1 MGVSKNDV
9 GRPSNKTIIIRRI
22 LKVVLL
28 LIIIALAFLI
38 GYNLKDKNSNNPI
51 KSSGKKIQSDDSIKT
66 SKEELQLD
74 DSIVKKLYSEIENVS
89 FYEKIDGNIEDLC
102 AFYCE
107 DMTYNDMD
115 DNFKMSLVLNQF
127 DLEKTNKIKYEE
139 IKEKYYDIF
148 GNYDIASEFYNYNIN
163 KLGNVKLNKGYYQLL
178 GEDVTVD
185 PILGTGYTLVSA
197 QKDSSKIELFIAQ
210 WYNNADELIE
220 TDEPIYEYYDTN
232 ACGDVKCSA
241 VFKSSD
247 VNDSKNVIKNN
258 KLTHAYLFVGPRG
271 TGKTS
276 IAKIFAKT
284 INCLHPEDGLS
295 CEKCDICI
303 SNNSNE
309 NVDVIEMD
317 AASNNGVDEI
327 REIRNHITLLPT
339 VSKYKIYIIDEVHML
354 TTGAFNALLKTLEEP
369 PEHIIFIL
377 ATTEPHKIPL
387 TIMSRCQSFEF
398 KPIPVATIKER
409 LKYICAQENI
419 NIDDKSLNLIAE
431 ESNGGLRDAVSML
444 DQLNAYADGN
454 IKYEDVLILNGRIN
468 DDEIEKFMTEM
479 VNDDLNSVFTKIESW
494 QEEGKNFIY
503 ICEDFI
509 RFLRNELIKFKLE
522 NNSNIVNLIG
532 ENKTIE
538 VIMILNKISND
549 MKISKDKKVLFDVTI
564 INITNIL
571 KSKQMFENNTYTSK
585 NINIENKTPEKVEIK
600 EEKPQTVEVPIKETK
615 DYTLYDELMSI
626 RLNNT
631 LGIADKK
638 SKIEYENAVENLKND
653 ISDLNKLKIINLLDD
668 TKITAGSK
676 DGIILTTDSDNILH
690 DLYDNMELLEES
702 LESLLGKKVKVCIL
716 LDELW
721 NKKRIIYV
729 EKIKNK
735 EKIDIIDEEDILNK
749 IKSLNTG
756 EKSEFDDLLEI
767 GGE

>member
-1 MGVSKNDV
+1 MKYQALYRKYRPKTFDDV
-9 GRPSNKTIIIRRI
+9 YGQQI
-22 LKVVLL
+22 VV
-28 LIIIALAFLI
+28 
-38 GYNLKDKNSNNPI
+38 
-51 KSSGKKIQSDDSIKT
+51 Q
-66 SKEELQLD
+66 
-74 DSIVKKLYSEIENVS
+74 
-89 FYEKIDGNIEDLC
+89 
-102 AFYCE
+102 
-107 DMTYNDMD
+107 
-115 DNFKMSLVLNQF
+115 
-127 DLEKTNKIKYEE
+127 
-139 IKEKYYDIF
+139 
-148 GNYDIASEFYNYNIN
+148 
-163 KLGNVKLNKGYYQLL
+163 
-178 GEDVTVD
+178 
-185 PILGTGYTLVSA
+185 TL
-197 QKDSSKIELFIAQ
+197 
-210 WYNNADELIE
+210 
-220 TDEPIYEYYDTN
+220 
-232 ACGDVKCSA
+232 
-241 VFKSSD
+241 
-247 VNDSKNVIKNN
+247 KNVIKNN

-309 NVDVIEMD
+309 NVDIIEMD

-454 IKYEDVLILNGRIN
+454 IKYEDVLLLNGRIN
-468 DDEIEKFMTEM
+468 DNEIEKFMTEM

-571 KSKQMFENNTYTSK
+571 KNKQMFENNTYTSK
-585 NINIENKTPEKVEIK
+585 NIKIENKTPEKVEIK
-600 EEKPQTVEVPIKETK
+600 EEKPQTMEVPIKETK
-615 DYTLYDELMSI
+615 NYTLYDELMNI

-735 EKIDIIDEEDILNK
+735 EKIDIIDEKDILNK
-749 IKSLNTG
+749 IKLLNTG

>member
-1 MGVSKNDV
+1 MKYQALYRKYRPKTFDDV
-9 GRPSNKTIIIRRI
+9 YGQQI
-22 LKVVLL
+22 VV
-28 LIIIALAFLI
+28 
-38 GYNLKDKNSNNPI
+38 
-51 KSSGKKIQSDDSIKT
+51 Q
-66 SKEELQLD
+66 
-74 DSIVKKLYSEIENVS
+74 
-89 FYEKIDGNIEDLC
+89 
-102 AFYCE
+102 
-107 DMTYNDMD
+107 
-115 DNFKMSLVLNQF
+115 
-127 DLEKTNKIKYEE
+127 
-139 IKEKYYDIF
+139 
-148 GNYDIASEFYNYNIN
+148 
-163 KLGNVKLNKGYYQLL
+163 
-178 GEDVTVD
+178 
-185 PILGTGYTLVSA
+185 TL
-197 QKDSSKIELFIAQ
+197 
-210 WYNNADELIE
+210 
-220 TDEPIYEYYDTN
+220 
-232 ACGDVKCSA
+232 
-241 VFKSSD
+241 
-247 VNDSKNVIKNN
+247 KNVIKNN

-309 NVDVIEMD
+309 NVDIIEMD

-398 KPIPVATIKER
+398 KPIPVAIIKER

-454 IKYEDVLILNGRIN
+454 IKYEDVLLLNGRIN
-468 DDEIEKFMTEM
+468 DNEIEKFMTEM

-571 KSKQMFENNTYTSK
+571 KNKQMFENNTYTSK
-585 NINIENKTPEKVEIK
+585 NIKIENKTPEKVEIK
-600 EEKPQTVEVPIKETK
+600 EEKPQTVEVPIEETK
-615 DYTLYDELMSI
+615 NYTLYDELMNI

-653 ISDLNKLKIINLLDD
+653 ISDLNKLKIINLLDH

-735 EKIDIIDEEDILNK
+735 EKIDIIDEKDILNK
-749 IKSLNTG
+749 IKLLNTG

>member
-1 MGVSKNDV
+1 MKYQALYRKYRPKTFDDV
-9 GRPSNKTIIIRRI
+9 YGQQI
-22 LKVVLL
+22 VV
-28 LIIIALAFLI
+28 
-38 GYNLKDKNSNNPI
+38 
-51 KSSGKKIQSDDSIKT
+51 Q
-66 SKEELQLD
+66 
-74 DSIVKKLYSEIENVS
+74 
-89 FYEKIDGNIEDLC
+89 
-102 AFYCE
+102 
-107 DMTYNDMD
+107 
-115 DNFKMSLVLNQF
+115 
-127 DLEKTNKIKYEE
+127 
-139 IKEKYYDIF
+139 
-148 GNYDIASEFYNYNIN
+148 
-163 KLGNVKLNKGYYQLL
+163 
-178 GEDVTVD
+178 
-185 PILGTGYTLVSA
+185 TL
-197 QKDSSKIELFIAQ
+197 
-210 WYNNADELIE
+210 
-220 TDEPIYEYYDTN
+220 
-232 ACGDVKCSA
+232 
-241 VFKSSD
+241 
-247 VNDSKNVIKNN
+247 KNVIKNN

-309 NVDVIEMD
+309 NVDIIEMD

-398 KPIPVATIKER
+398 KPIPVAIIKER

-454 IKYEDVLILNGRIN
+454 IKYEDVLLLNGRIN
-468 DDEIEKFMTEM
+468 NNEIEKFMTEM
-479 VNDDLNSVFTKIESW
+479 VNDDLNSVFAKIESW

-564 INITNIL
+564 INITNML
-571 KSKQMFENNTYTSK
+571 KNKQMFENNTYTSK
-585 NINIENKTPEKVEIK
+585 NIKIENKTPEKVEIK
-600 EEKPQTVEVPIKETK
+600 EEKPQTMEVPIKETK
-615 DYTLYDELMSI
+615 NYTLYDELMNI

>member
-1 MGVSKNDV
+1 MKYQALYRKYRPKTFDDV
-9 GRPSNKTIIIRRI
+9 YGQQI
-22 LKVVLL
+22 VV
-28 LIIIALAFLI
+28 
-38 GYNLKDKNSNNPI
+38 
-51 KSSGKKIQSDDSIKT
+51 Q
-66 SKEELQLD
+66 
-74 DSIVKKLYSEIENVS
+74 
-89 FYEKIDGNIEDLC
+89 
-102 AFYCE
+102 
-107 DMTYNDMD
+107 
-115 DNFKMSLVLNQF
+115 
-127 DLEKTNKIKYEE
+127 
-139 IKEKYYDIF
+139 
-148 GNYDIASEFYNYNIN
+148 
-163 KLGNVKLNKGYYQLL
+163 
-178 GEDVTVD
+178 
-185 PILGTGYTLVSA
+185 TL
-197 QKDSSKIELFIAQ
+197 
-210 WYNNADELIE
+210 
-220 TDEPIYEYYDTN
+220 
-232 ACGDVKCSA
+232 
-241 VFKSSD
+241 
-247 VNDSKNVIKNN
+247 KNVIKNN

-309 NVDVIEMD
+309 NVDIIEMD

-454 IKYEDVLILNGRIN
+454 IKYEDVLLLNGRIN

-585 NINIENKTPEKVEIK
+585 NIKIENKTPEKVEKK
-600 EEKPQTVEVPIKETK
+600 EEKPQTMEVPIKETK
-615 DYTLYDELMSI
+615 NYTLYDELMNI

-676 DGIILTTDSDNILH
+676 DGIIFTTDSDNILH

-702 LESLLGKKVKVCIL
+702 MESLLGKKVKVCIL

>member
-1 MGVSKNDV
+1 MKYQALYRKYRPKTFDDV
-9 GRPSNKTIIIRRI
+9 YGQQI
-22 LKVVLL
+22 VV
-28 LIIIALAFLI
+28 
-38 GYNLKDKNSNNPI
+38 
-51 KSSGKKIQSDDSIKT
+51 Q
-66 SKEELQLD
+66 
-74 DSIVKKLYSEIENVS
+74 
-89 FYEKIDGNIEDLC
+89 
-102 AFYCE
+102 
-107 DMTYNDMD
+107 
-115 DNFKMSLVLNQF
+115 
-127 DLEKTNKIKYEE
+127 
-139 IKEKYYDIF
+139 
-148 GNYDIASEFYNYNIN
+148 
-163 KLGNVKLNKGYYQLL
+163 
-178 GEDVTVD
+178 
-185 PILGTGYTLVSA
+185 TL
-197 QKDSSKIELFIAQ
+197 
-210 WYNNADELIE
+210 
-220 TDEPIYEYYDTN
+220 
-232 ACGDVKCSA
+232 
-241 VFKSSD
+241 
-247 VNDSKNVIKNN
+247 KNVIKNN

-309 NVDVIEMD
+309 NVDIIEMD

-327 REIRNHITLLPT
+327 REIRNHIALLPT

-454 IKYEDVLILNGRIN
+454 IKYEDVLLLNGRIN

-522 NNSNIVNLIG
+522 NNSNIVSLIG

-571 KSKQMFENNTYTSK
+571 KNKQMFENDTYTSK
-585 NINIENKTPEKVEIK
+585 DIKIENKTPEKVEIK
-600 EEKPQTVEVPIKETK
+600 EEKPQTMEVPIKETK
-615 DYTLYDELMSI
+615 NYTLYDELMNI

-631 LGIADKK
+631 LGIADKT

-676 DGIILTTDSDNILH
+676 DGIIFTTDSDNILH

-702 LESLLGKKVKVCIL
+702 MESLLGKKVKVCIL

>member
-1 MGVSKNDV
+1 MKYQALYRKYRPKTFDDV
-9 GRPSNKTIIIRRI
+9 YGQQI
-22 LKVVLL
+22 VV
-28 LIIIALAFLI
+28 
-38 GYNLKDKNSNNPI
+38 
-51 KSSGKKIQSDDSIKT
+51 Q
-66 SKEELQLD
+66 
-74 DSIVKKLYSEIENVS
+74 
-89 FYEKIDGNIEDLC
+89 
-102 AFYCE
+102 
-107 DMTYNDMD
+107 
-115 DNFKMSLVLNQF
+115 
-127 DLEKTNKIKYEE
+127 
-139 IKEKYYDIF
+139 
-148 GNYDIASEFYNYNIN
+148 
-163 KLGNVKLNKGYYQLL
+163 
-178 GEDVTVD
+178 
-185 PILGTGYTLVSA
+185 TL
-197 QKDSSKIELFIAQ
+197 
-210 WYNNADELIE
+210 
-220 TDEPIYEYYDTN
+220 
-232 ACGDVKCSA
+232 
-241 VFKSSD
+241 
-247 VNDSKNVIKNN
+247 KNVIKNN

-309 NVDVIEMD
+309 NVDIIEMD

-398 KPIPVATIKER
+398 KPIPVAIIKER

-454 IKYEDVLILNGRIN
+454 IKYEDVLLLNGRIN
-468 DDEIEKFMTEM
+468 DNEIEKFMTEM

-571 KSKQMFENNTYTSK
+571 KNKQMFENNTYTSK
-585 NINIENKTPEKVEIK
+585 NIKIENKTPEKVEIK

-615 DYTLYDELMSI
+615 NYTLYDELMNI

-631 LGIADKK
+631 LDIADKK

-735 EKIDIIDEEDILNK
+735 EKIDIIDEKDILNK
-749 IKSLNTG
+749 IKLLNTG

>member
-1 MGVSKNDV
+1 MKYQALYRKYRPKTFDDV
-9 GRPSNKTIIIRRI
+9 YGQQI
-22 LKVVLL
+22 VV
-28 LIIIALAFLI
+28 
-38 GYNLKDKNSNNPI
+38 
-51 KSSGKKIQSDDSIKT
+51 Q
-66 SKEELQLD
+66 
-74 DSIVKKLYSEIENVS
+74 
-89 FYEKIDGNIEDLC
+89 
-102 AFYCE
+102 
-107 DMTYNDMD
+107 
-115 DNFKMSLVLNQF
+115 
-127 DLEKTNKIKYEE
+127 
-139 IKEKYYDIF
+139 
-148 GNYDIASEFYNYNIN
+148 
-163 KLGNVKLNKGYYQLL
+163 
-178 GEDVTVD
+178 
-185 PILGTGYTLVSA
+185 TL
-197 QKDSSKIELFIAQ
+197 
-210 WYNNADELIE
+210 
-220 TDEPIYEYYDTN
+220 
-232 ACGDVKCSA
+232 
-241 VFKSSD
+241 
-247 VNDSKNVIKNN
+247 KNVIKNN

-295 CEKCDICI
+295 CEKCDICV

-309 NVDVIEMD
+309 NVDIIEMD

-454 IKYEDVLILNGRIN
+454 IKYEDVLLLNGRIN
-468 DDEIEKFMTEM
+468 DNEIEKFMTEM
-479 VNDDLNSVFTKIESW
+479 VNDDLNSAFTKIESW

-571 KSKQMFENNTYTSK
+571 KNKQMFENNTYTSK
-585 NINIENKTPEKVEIK
+585 NIKIENKTPEKVEIK

-615 DYTLYDELMSI
+615 NYTLYDELMNI

-653 ISDLNKLKIINLLDD
+653 ISNLNKLKIINLLDD

>member
-1 MGVSKNDV
+1 MKYQALYRKYRPKTFDDV
-9 GRPSNKTIIIRRI
+9 YGQQI
-22 LKVVLL
+22 VV
-28 LIIIALAFLI
+28 
-38 GYNLKDKNSNNPI
+38 
-51 KSSGKKIQSDDSIKT
+51 Q
-66 SKEELQLD
+66 
-74 DSIVKKLYSEIENVS
+74 
-89 FYEKIDGNIEDLC
+89 
-102 AFYCE
+102 
-107 DMTYNDMD
+107 
-115 DNFKMSLVLNQF
+115 
-127 DLEKTNKIKYEE
+127 
-139 IKEKYYDIF
+139 
-148 GNYDIASEFYNYNIN
+148 
-163 KLGNVKLNKGYYQLL
+163 
-178 GEDVTVD
+178 
-185 PILGTGYTLVSA
+185 TL
-197 QKDSSKIELFIAQ
+197 
-210 WYNNADELIE
+210 
-220 TDEPIYEYYDTN
+220 
-232 ACGDVKCSA
+232 
-241 VFKSSD
+241 
-247 VNDSKNVIKNN
+247 KNVIKNN

-309 NVDVIEMD
+309 NVDIIEMD

-454 IKYEDVLILNGRIN
+454 IKYEDVLLLNGRIN

-571 KSKQMFENNTYTSK
+571 KNKQMFENAAYESK
-585 NINIENKTPEKVEIK
+585 NIKIENKTPEKVEIK

-615 DYTLYDELMSI
+615 DYTLYDELMNI

-631 LGIADKK
+631 LGIADKT

-676 DGIILTTDSDNILH
+676 DGIIFTTDSDNILH
-690 DLYDNMELLEES
+690 DLYDNMKLLEES
-702 LESLLGKKVKVCIL
+702 MESLLGKKVKVCIL

>member
-1 MGVSKNDV
+1 MKYQALYRKYRPKTFDDV
-9 GRPSNKTIIIRRI
+9 YGQQI
-22 LKVVLL
+22 VV
-28 LIIIALAFLI
+28 
-38 GYNLKDKNSNNPI
+38 
-51 KSSGKKIQSDDSIKT
+51 Q
-66 SKEELQLD
+66 
-74 DSIVKKLYSEIENVS
+74 
-89 FYEKIDGNIEDLC
+89 
-102 AFYCE
+102 
-107 DMTYNDMD
+107 
-115 DNFKMSLVLNQF
+115 
-127 DLEKTNKIKYEE
+127 
-139 IKEKYYDIF
+139 
-148 GNYDIASEFYNYNIN
+148 
-163 KLGNVKLNKGYYQLL
+163 
-178 GEDVTVD
+178 
-185 PILGTGYTLVSA
+185 TL
-197 QKDSSKIELFIAQ
+197 
-210 WYNNADELIE
+210 
-220 TDEPIYEYYDTN
+220 
-232 ACGDVKCSA
+232 
-241 VFKSSD
+241 
-247 VNDSKNVIKNN
+247 KNVIKNN

-309 NVDVIEMD
+309 NVDIIEMD

-454 IKYEDVLILNGRIN
+454 IKYEDVLLLNGRIN

-564 INITNIL
+564 INITNAL
-571 KSKQMFENNTYTSK
+571 KSKQMFENNVYDSK
-585 NINIENKTPEKVEIK
+585 NMKIENKTSEKVEIK
-600 EEKPQTVEVPIKETK
+600 EEKPQTVEVPIKEIK

-631 LGIADKK
+631 LSIADKK

-735 EKIDIIDEEDILNK
+735 EKIDIIDEKDILNK

>member
-1 MGVSKNDV
+1 MKYQALYRKYRPKTFDDV
-9 GRPSNKTIIIRRI
+9 YGQQI
-22 LKVVLL
+22 VV
-28 LIIIALAFLI
+28 
-38 GYNLKDKNSNNPI
+38 
-51 KSSGKKIQSDDSIKT
+51 Q
-66 SKEELQLD
+66 
-74 DSIVKKLYSEIENVS
+74 
-89 FYEKIDGNIEDLC
+89 
-102 AFYCE
+102 
-107 DMTYNDMD
+107 
-115 DNFKMSLVLNQF
+115 
-127 DLEKTNKIKYEE
+127 
-139 IKEKYYDIF
+139 
-148 GNYDIASEFYNYNIN
+148 
-163 KLGNVKLNKGYYQLL
+163 
-178 GEDVTVD
+178 
-185 PILGTGYTLVSA
+185 TL
-197 QKDSSKIELFIAQ
+197 
-210 WYNNADELIE
+210 
-220 TDEPIYEYYDTN
+220 
-232 ACGDVKCSA
+232 
-241 VFKSSD
+241 
-247 VNDSKNVIKNN
+247 KNVIKNN

-309 NVDVIEMD
+309 NVDIIEMD

-454 IKYEDVLILNGRIN
+454 IKYEDVLLLNGRIN

-522 NNSNIVNLIG
+522 NNSNIVSLIG

-571 KSKQMFENNTYTSK
+571 KNKQMFENITHESK
-585 NINIENKTPEKVEIK
+585 NIKIENKTPEKVEIK

-615 DYTLYDELMSI
+615 DYTLYDELMNI

-631 LGIADKK
+631 LGIADKT

-676 DGIILTTDSDNILH
+676 DGIIFTTDSDNILH

>member
-1 MGVSKNDV
+1 MKYQALYRKYRPKTFDDV
-9 GRPSNKTIIIRRI
+9 YGQQI
-22 LKVVLL
+22 VV
-28 LIIIALAFLI
+28 
-38 GYNLKDKNSNNPI
+38 
-51 KSSGKKIQSDDSIKT
+51 Q
-66 SKEELQLD
+66 
-74 DSIVKKLYSEIENVS
+74 
-89 FYEKIDGNIEDLC
+89 
-102 AFYCE
+102 
-107 DMTYNDMD
+107 
-115 DNFKMSLVLNQF
+115 
-127 DLEKTNKIKYEE
+127 
-139 IKEKYYDIF
+139 
-148 GNYDIASEFYNYNIN
+148 
-163 KLGNVKLNKGYYQLL
+163 
-178 GEDVTVD
+178 
-185 PILGTGYTLVSA
+185 TL
-197 QKDSSKIELFIAQ
+197 
-210 WYNNADELIE
+210 
-220 TDEPIYEYYDTN
+220 
-232 ACGDVKCSA
+232 
-241 VFKSSD
+241 
-247 VNDSKNVIKNN
+247 KNVIKNN

-295 CEKCDICI
+295 CEKCDICV
-303 SNNSNE
+303 SNNLNE
-309 NVDVIEMD
+309 NVDIIEMD

-454 IKYEDVLILNGRIN
+454 IKYEDVLLLNGRIN

-522 NNSNIVNLIG
+522 NNLNIVNLIG

-564 INITNIL
+564 INIINIL
-571 KSKQMFENNTYTSK
+571 KNKQMFANNTCTSN
-585 NINIENKTPEKVEIK
+585 NIKIENKTPEKVEIK
-600 EEKPQTVEVPIKETK
+600 EEKSQTVEVPIKETK
-615 DYTLYDELMSI
+615 NYTLYDELMNI

-631 LGIADKK
+631 LGIADKR

>member
-1 MGVSKNDV
+1 MKYQALYRKYRPKTFDDV
-9 GRPSNKTIIIRRI
+9 YGQQI
-22 LKVVLL
+22 VV
-28 LIIIALAFLI
+28 
-38 GYNLKDKNSNNPI
+38 
-51 KSSGKKIQSDDSIKT
+51 Q
-66 SKEELQLD
+66 
-74 DSIVKKLYSEIENVS
+74 
-89 FYEKIDGNIEDLC
+89 
-102 AFYCE
+102 
-107 DMTYNDMD
+107 
-115 DNFKMSLVLNQF
+115 
-127 DLEKTNKIKYEE
+127 
-139 IKEKYYDIF
+139 
-148 GNYDIASEFYNYNIN
+148 
-163 KLGNVKLNKGYYQLL
+163 
-178 GEDVTVD
+178 
-185 PILGTGYTLVSA
+185 TL
-197 QKDSSKIELFIAQ
+197 
-210 WYNNADELIE
+210 
-220 TDEPIYEYYDTN
+220 
-232 ACGDVKCSA
+232 
-241 VFKSSD
+241 
-247 VNDSKNVIKNN
+247 KNVIKNN

-309 NVDVIEMD
+309 NVDIIEMD

-454 IKYEDVLILNGRIN
+454 IKYEDVLLLNGRIN

-522 NNSNIVNLIG
+522 NNSNIVSLIG

-571 KSKQMFENNTYTSK
+571 KSKQMFENNTYNSK
-585 NINIENKTPEKVEIK
+585 NMKIENKTSEKVEIK
-600 EEKPQTVEVPIKETK
+600 EKPQTMEVPIKETK

-735 EKIDIIDEEDILNK
+735 EKIDIIYEKDILNK

>member
-1 MGVSKNDV
+1 MKYQALYRKYRPKTFDDV
-9 GRPSNKTIIIRRI
+9 YGQQI
-22 LKVVLL
+22 VV
-28 LIIIALAFLI
+28 
-38 GYNLKDKNSNNPI
+38 
-51 KSSGKKIQSDDSIKT
+51 Q
-66 SKEELQLD
+66 
-74 DSIVKKLYSEIENVS
+74 
-89 FYEKIDGNIEDLC
+89 
-102 AFYCE
+102 
-107 DMTYNDMD
+107 
-115 DNFKMSLVLNQF
+115 
-127 DLEKTNKIKYEE
+127 
-139 IKEKYYDIF
+139 
-148 GNYDIASEFYNYNIN
+148 
-163 KLGNVKLNKGYYQLL
+163 
-178 GEDVTVD
+178 
-185 PILGTGYTLVSA
+185 TL
-197 QKDSSKIELFIAQ
+197 
-210 WYNNADELIE
+210 
-220 TDEPIYEYYDTN
+220 
-232 ACGDVKCSA
+232 
-241 VFKSSD
+241 
-247 VNDSKNVIKNN
+247 KNVIKNN

-309 NVDVIEMD
+309 NVDIIEMD

-454 IKYEDVLILNGRIN
+454 IKYEDVLLLNGRIN
-468 DDEIEKFMTEM
+468 DNEIEKFMTEM

-571 KSKQMFENNTYTSK
+571 KNKQMFENDTYTSK
-585 NINIENKTPEKVEIK
+585 DIKIENKTPEKVEIK
-600 EEKPQTVEVPIKETK
+600 EEKPQTMEVPIKETK
-615 DYTLYDELMSI
+615 NYTLYDELMNI

-631 LGIADKK
+631 LSIADKK

>member
-1 MGVSKNDV
+1 MKYQALYRKYRPKTFDDV
-9 GRPSNKTIIIRRI
+9 YGQQI
-22 LKVVLL
+22 VV
-28 LIIIALAFLI
+28 
-38 GYNLKDKNSNNPI
+38 
-51 KSSGKKIQSDDSIKT
+51 Q
-66 SKEELQLD
+66 
-74 DSIVKKLYSEIENVS
+74 
-89 FYEKIDGNIEDLC
+89 
-102 AFYCE
+102 
-107 DMTYNDMD
+107 
-115 DNFKMSLVLNQF
+115 
-127 DLEKTNKIKYEE
+127 
-139 IKEKYYDIF
+139 
-148 GNYDIASEFYNYNIN
+148 
-163 KLGNVKLNKGYYQLL
+163 
-178 GEDVTVD
+178 
-185 PILGTGYTLVSA
+185 TL
-197 QKDSSKIELFIAQ
+197 
-210 WYNNADELIE
+210 
-220 TDEPIYEYYDTN
+220 
-232 ACGDVKCSA
+232 
-241 VFKSSD
+241 
-247 VNDSKNVIKNN
+247 KNVIKNN

-309 NVDVIEMD
+309 NVDIIEMD

-398 KPIPVATIKER
+398 KPIPVVTIKER

-454 IKYEDVLILNGRIN
+454 IKYEDVLLLNGRIN
-468 DDEIEKFMTEM
+468 DNEIEKFMTEM

-522 NNSNIVNLIG
+522 NNSNIVSLIG

-571 KSKQMFENNTYTSK
+571 KSKRLFENNVHESK
-585 NINIENKTPEKVEIK
+585 NIKIENKTPEKVEIK

-631 LGIADKK
+631 LSIADKK

-735 EKIDIIDEEDILNK
+735 EKIDIIDEKDILNK

>member
-1 MGVSKNDV
+1 MKYQALYRKYRPKTFDDV
-9 GRPSNKTIIIRRI
+9 YGQQI
-22 LKVVLL
+22 VV
-28 LIIIALAFLI
+28 
-38 GYNLKDKNSNNPI
+38 
-51 KSSGKKIQSDDSIKT
+51 Q
-66 SKEELQLD
+66 
-74 DSIVKKLYSEIENVS
+74 
-89 FYEKIDGNIEDLC
+89 
-102 AFYCE
+102 
-107 DMTYNDMD
+107 
-115 DNFKMSLVLNQF
+115 
-127 DLEKTNKIKYEE
+127 
-139 IKEKYYDIF
+139 
-148 GNYDIASEFYNYNIN
+148 
-163 KLGNVKLNKGYYQLL
+163 
-178 GEDVTVD
+178 
-185 PILGTGYTLVSA
+185 TL
-197 QKDSSKIELFIAQ
+197 
-210 WYNNADELIE
+210 
-220 TDEPIYEYYDTN
+220 
-232 ACGDVKCSA
+232 
-241 VFKSSD
+241 
-247 VNDSKNVIKNN
+247 KNVIKNN

-295 CEKCDICI
+295 CEKCDICV

-309 NVDVIEMD
+309 NVDIIEMD

-454 IKYEDVLILNGRIN
+454 IKYEDVLLLNGRIN
-468 DDEIEKFMTEM
+468 DNEIEKFMTEM
-479 VNDDLNSVFTKIESW
+479 VNDDLNSAFTKIESW

-532 ENKTIE
+532 ENKIIE

-571 KSKQMFENNTYTSK
+571 KNKQMFENNTYTSK
-585 NINIENKTPEKVEIK
+585 NIKIENKTPEKVEIK
-600 EEKPQTVEVPIKETK
+600 EEKPQTMEVPIKETK
-615 DYTLYDELMSI
+615 NYTLYDELMNI

>member
-1 MGVSKNDV
+1 MKYQALYRKYRPKTFDDV
-9 GRPSNKTIIIRRI
+9 YGQQI
-22 LKVVLL
+22 VV
-28 LIIIALAFLI
+28 
-38 GYNLKDKNSNNPI
+38 
-51 KSSGKKIQSDDSIKT
+51 Q
-66 SKEELQLD
+66 
-74 DSIVKKLYSEIENVS
+74 
-89 FYEKIDGNIEDLC
+89 
-102 AFYCE
+102 
-107 DMTYNDMD
+107 
-115 DNFKMSLVLNQF
+115 
-127 DLEKTNKIKYEE
+127 
-139 IKEKYYDIF
+139 
-148 GNYDIASEFYNYNIN
+148 
-163 KLGNVKLNKGYYQLL
+163 
-178 GEDVTVD
+178 
-185 PILGTGYTLVSA
+185 TL
-197 QKDSSKIELFIAQ
+197 
-210 WYNNADELIE
+210 
-220 TDEPIYEYYDTN
+220 
-232 ACGDVKCSA
+232 
-241 VFKSSD
+241 
-247 VNDSKNVIKNN
+247 KNVIKNN

-309 NVDVIEMD
+309 NVDIIEMD

-419 NIDDKSLNLIAE
+419 DIDDKSLNLIAE

-454 IKYEDVLILNGRIN
+454 IKYEDVLLLNGRIN
-468 DDEIEKFMTEM
+468 DNEIEKFMTEM

-522 NNSNIVNLIG
+522 NNSNIVSLIG

-571 KSKQMFENNTYTSK
+571 KNKQMFENTSYESK
-585 NINIENKTPEKVEIK
+585 NIKIENKTPEKVEIK

-615 DYTLYDELMSI
+615 DYTLYDELMNI

-631 LGIADKK
+631 LSIADKK

-749 IKSLNTG
+749 IKSLNTE

>member
-1 MGVSKNDV
+1 MKYQALYRKYRPKTFDDV
-9 GRPSNKTIIIRRI
+9 YGQQI
-22 LKVVLL
+22 VV
-28 LIIIALAFLI
+28 
-38 GYNLKDKNSNNPI
+38 
-51 KSSGKKIQSDDSIKT
+51 Q
-66 SKEELQLD
+66 
-74 DSIVKKLYSEIENVS
+74 
-89 FYEKIDGNIEDLC
+89 
-102 AFYCE
+102 
-107 DMTYNDMD
+107 
-115 DNFKMSLVLNQF
+115 
-127 DLEKTNKIKYEE
+127 
-139 IKEKYYDIF
+139 
-148 GNYDIASEFYNYNIN
+148 
-163 KLGNVKLNKGYYQLL
+163 
-178 GEDVTVD
+178 
-185 PILGTGYTLVSA
+185 TL
-197 QKDSSKIELFIAQ
+197 
-210 WYNNADELIE
+210 
-220 TDEPIYEYYDTN
+220 
-232 ACGDVKCSA
+232 
-241 VFKSSD
+241 
-247 VNDSKNVIKNN
+247 KNVIKNN

-309 NVDVIEMD
+309 NVDIIEMD

-454 IKYEDVLILNGRIN
+454 IKYEDVLLLNGRIN

-522 NNSNIVNLIG
+522 NNSNIVSLIG

-571 KSKQMFENNTYTSK
+571 KNKQTFENTAYESK
-585 NINIENKTPEKVEIK
+585 NIKIENKTPEKVEIK
-600 EEKPQTVEVPIKETK
+600 EEKPQTVEVSIKETK
-615 DYTLYDELMSI
+615 DYTLYDELMNI

-631 LGIADKK
+631 LGIADKT

-676 DGIILTTDSDNILH
+676 DGIIFTTDSDNILH

-702 LESLLGKKVKVCIL
+702 MESLLGKKVKVCIL

-735 EKIDIIDEEDILNK
+735 EKIDIINEEDILNK

>member
-1 MGVSKNDV
+1 MKYQALYRKYRPKTFDDV
-9 GRPSNKTIIIRRI
+9 YGQQI
-22 LKVVLL
+22 VV
-28 LIIIALAFLI
+28 
-38 GYNLKDKNSNNPI
+38 
-51 KSSGKKIQSDDSIKT
+51 Q
-66 SKEELQLD
+66 
-74 DSIVKKLYSEIENVS
+74 
-89 FYEKIDGNIEDLC
+89 
-102 AFYCE
+102 
-107 DMTYNDMD
+107 
-115 DNFKMSLVLNQF
+115 
-127 DLEKTNKIKYEE
+127 
-139 IKEKYYDIF
+139 
-148 GNYDIASEFYNYNIN
+148 
-163 KLGNVKLNKGYYQLL
+163 
-178 GEDVTVD
+178 
-185 PILGTGYTLVSA
+185 TL
-197 QKDSSKIELFIAQ
+197 
-210 WYNNADELIE
+210 
-220 TDEPIYEYYDTN
+220 
-232 ACGDVKCSA
+232 
-241 VFKSSD
+241 
-247 VNDSKNVIKNN
+247 KNVIKNN

-309 NVDVIEMD
+309 NVDIIEMD

-398 KPIPVATIKER
+398 KPIPVTTIKER

-454 IKYEDVLILNGRIN
+454 IKYEDVLLLNGRIN

-509 RFLRNELIKFKLE
+509 RFLRNELIKFKLD
-522 NNSNIVNLIG
+522 NNSNILNLIG

-564 INITNIL
+564 INITNVL
-571 KSKQMFENNTYTSK
+571 KNKQMFENNTYKSK
-585 NINIENKTPEKVEIK
+585 NIKIENKTSEKVEIK
-600 EEKPQTVEVPIKETK
+600 EEKPQTVEVPIKEKK

-631 LGIADKK
+631 LSIADKK

-653 ISDLNKLKIINLLDD
+653 ISDLNRLKIINLLDD

-735 EKIDIIDEEDILNK
+735 EKIDIIDEEEILNK

>member
-1 MGVSKNDV
+1 MKYQALYRKYRPKTFDDV
-9 GRPSNKTIIIRRI
+9 YGQQI
-22 LKVVLL
+22 VV
-28 LIIIALAFLI
+28 
-38 GYNLKDKNSNNPI
+38 
-51 KSSGKKIQSDDSIKT
+51 Q
-66 SKEELQLD
+66 
-74 DSIVKKLYSEIENVS
+74 
-89 FYEKIDGNIEDLC
+89 
-102 AFYCE
+102 
-107 DMTYNDMD
+107 
-115 DNFKMSLVLNQF
+115 
-127 DLEKTNKIKYEE
+127 
-139 IKEKYYDIF
+139 
-148 GNYDIASEFYNYNIN
+148 
-163 KLGNVKLNKGYYQLL
+163 
-178 GEDVTVD
+178 
-185 PILGTGYTLVSA
+185 TL
-197 QKDSSKIELFIAQ
+197 
-210 WYNNADELIE
+210 
-220 TDEPIYEYYDTN
+220 
-232 ACGDVKCSA
+232 
-241 VFKSSD
+241 
-247 VNDSKNVIKNN
+247 KNVIKNN

-309 NVDVIEMD
+309 NVDIIEMD

-398 KPIPVATIKER
+398 KPIPIATIKER

-454 IKYEDVLILNGRIN
+454 IKYEDVLLLNGRIN

-532 ENKTIE
+532 ENKIIE

-571 KSKQMFENNTYTSK
+571 KNKQMFENNTYTSK
-585 NINIENKTPEKVEIK
+585 DIKIENKTPEKVEIK
-600 EEKPQTVEVPIKETK
+600 EEKPQTMKVPIKETK
-615 DYTLYDELMSI
+615 NYTLYDELMNI

-638 SKIEYENAVENLKND
+638 SKIEYENTVENLKND

-702 LESLLGKKVKVCIL
+702 LESLLGKNVKVCIL

-735 EKIDIIDEEDILNK
+735 EKIDIIDEKDILNK
-749 IKSLNTG
+749 IKLLNTG

>member
-1 MGVSKNDV
+1 MKYQALYRKYRPKTFDDV
-9 GRPSNKTIIIRRI
+9 YGQQI
-22 LKVVLL
+22 VV
-28 LIIIALAFLI
+28 
-38 GYNLKDKNSNNPI
+38 
-51 KSSGKKIQSDDSIKT
+51 Q
-66 SKEELQLD
+66 
-74 DSIVKKLYSEIENVS
+74 
-89 FYEKIDGNIEDLC
+89 
-102 AFYCE
+102 
-107 DMTYNDMD
+107 
-115 DNFKMSLVLNQF
+115 
-127 DLEKTNKIKYEE
+127 
-139 IKEKYYDIF
+139 
-148 GNYDIASEFYNYNIN
+148 
-163 KLGNVKLNKGYYQLL
+163 
-178 GEDVTVD
+178 
-185 PILGTGYTLVSA
+185 TL
-197 QKDSSKIELFIAQ
+197 
-210 WYNNADELIE
+210 
-220 TDEPIYEYYDTN
+220 
-232 ACGDVKCSA
+232 
-241 VFKSSD
+241 
-247 VNDSKNVIKNN
+247 KNVIKNN

-295 CEKCDICI
+295 CEKCDICV

-309 NVDVIEMD
+309 NVDIIEMD

-454 IKYEDVLILNGRIN
+454 IKYEDVLLLNGRIN
-468 DDEIEKFMTEM
+468 DNEIEKFMTEM

-571 KSKQMFENNTYTSK
+571 KNKQTFVNNTCTSN
-585 NINIENKTPEKVEIK
+585 NIKIVNKTPEKVEIK
-600 EEKPQTVEVPIKETK
+600 EEKPQTIEVPIKETK

-735 EKIDIIDEEDILNK
+735 EKIDIIDEEDMLNK

>member
-1 MGVSKNDV
+1 MKYQALYRKYRPKTFDDV
-9 GRPSNKTIIIRRI
+9 YGQQI
-22 LKVVLL
+22 VV
-28 LIIIALAFLI
+28 
-38 GYNLKDKNSNNPI
+38 
-51 KSSGKKIQSDDSIKT
+51 Q
-66 SKEELQLD
+66 
-74 DSIVKKLYSEIENVS
+74 
-89 FYEKIDGNIEDLC
+89 
-102 AFYCE
+102 
-107 DMTYNDMD
+107 
-115 DNFKMSLVLNQF
+115 
-127 DLEKTNKIKYEE
+127 
-139 IKEKYYDIF
+139 
-148 GNYDIASEFYNYNIN
+148 
-163 KLGNVKLNKGYYQLL
+163 
-178 GEDVTVD
+178 
-185 PILGTGYTLVSA
+185 TL
-197 QKDSSKIELFIAQ
+197 
-210 WYNNADELIE
+210 
-220 TDEPIYEYYDTN
+220 
-232 ACGDVKCSA
+232 
-241 VFKSSD
+241 
-247 VNDSKNVIKNN
+247 KNVIKNN

-309 NVDVIEMD
+309 NVDIIEMD

-454 IKYEDVLILNGRIN
+454 IKYEDVLLLNGRIN
-468 DDEIEKFMTEM
+468 DNEIEKFMTEM

-509 RFLRNELIKFKLE
+509 RFLRNKLIKFKLE

-538 VIMILNKISND
+538 VIMFLNKISND

-571 KSKQMFENNTYTSK
+571 KNKQTFENNTYTSK
-585 NINIENKTPEKVEIK
+585 NIKIENKTPEKVEIK

-615 DYTLYDELMSI
+615 NYILYDELMNI

>member
-1 MGVSKNDV
+1 MKYQALYRKYRPKTFDDV
-9 GRPSNKTIIIRRI
+9 YGQQI
-22 LKVVLL
+22 VV
-28 LIIIALAFLI
+28 
-38 GYNLKDKNSNNPI
+38 
-51 KSSGKKIQSDDSIKT
+51 Q
-66 SKEELQLD
+66 
-74 DSIVKKLYSEIENVS
+74 
-89 FYEKIDGNIEDLC
+89 
-102 AFYCE
+102 
-107 DMTYNDMD
+107 
-115 DNFKMSLVLNQF
+115 
-127 DLEKTNKIKYEE
+127 
-139 IKEKYYDIF
+139 
-148 GNYDIASEFYNYNIN
+148 
-163 KLGNVKLNKGYYQLL
+163 
-178 GEDVTVD
+178 
-185 PILGTGYTLVSA
+185 TL
-197 QKDSSKIELFIAQ
+197 
-210 WYNNADELIE
+210 
-220 TDEPIYEYYDTN
+220 
-232 ACGDVKCSA
+232 
-241 VFKSSD
+241 
-247 VNDSKNVIKNN
+247 KNVIKNN

-309 NVDVIEMD
+309 NVDIIEMD

-398 KPIPVATIKER
+398 KPIPVAIIKER

-454 IKYEDVLILNGRIN
+454 IKYEDVLLLNGRIN

-538 VIMILNKISND
+538 VIIILNKISND

-571 KSKQMFENNTYTSK
+571 KNKQMFENNTYTSK
-585 NINIENKTPEKVEIK
+585 NIKIENKTPEKVEIK
-600 EEKPQTVEVPIKETK
+600 EEKPQTMEVPIKETK
-615 DYTLYDELMSI
+615 NYTLYDELMNI

-735 EKIDIIDEEDILNK
+735 EKIDIIDEKDILNK
-749 IKSLNTG
+749 IKLLNTG

>member
-1 MGVSKNDV
+1 MKYQALYRKYRPKTFDDV
-9 GRPSNKTIIIRRI
+9 YGQQI
-22 LKVVLL
+22 VV
-28 LIIIALAFLI
+28 
-38 GYNLKDKNSNNPI
+38 
-51 KSSGKKIQSDDSIKT
+51 Q
-66 SKEELQLD
+66 
-74 DSIVKKLYSEIENVS
+74 
-89 FYEKIDGNIEDLC
+89 
-102 AFYCE
+102 
-107 DMTYNDMD
+107 
-115 DNFKMSLVLNQF
+115 
-127 DLEKTNKIKYEE
+127 
-139 IKEKYYDIF
+139 
-148 GNYDIASEFYNYNIN
+148 
-163 KLGNVKLNKGYYQLL
+163 
-178 GEDVTVD
+178 
-185 PILGTGYTLVSA
+185 TL
-197 QKDSSKIELFIAQ
+197 
-210 WYNNADELIE
+210 
-220 TDEPIYEYYDTN
+220 
-232 ACGDVKCSA
+232 
-241 VFKSSD
+241 
-247 VNDSKNVIKNN
+247 KNVIKNN

-309 NVDVIEMD
+309 NVDIIEMD

-454 IKYEDVLILNGRIN
+454 IKYEDVLLLNGRIN
-468 DDEIEKFMTEM
+468 DNEIEKFMTEM
-479 VNDDLNSVFTKIESW
+479 VNDDLNSVFAKIESW

-522 NNSNIVNLIG
+522 NNSNIVSLIG

-571 KSKQMFENNTYTSK
+571 KNKQMFENNTYESK
-585 NINIENKTPEKVEIK
+585 NIQIENKTSEKVKIK

-631 LGIADKK
+631 LSIADKK

-735 EKIDIIDEEDILNK
+735 EKIDIIDEKDILNK

>member
-1 MGVSKNDV
+1 MKYQALYRKYRPKTFDDV
-9 GRPSNKTIIIRRI
+9 YGQQI
-22 LKVVLL
+22 VV
-28 LIIIALAFLI
+28 
-38 GYNLKDKNSNNPI
+38 
-51 KSSGKKIQSDDSIKT
+51 Q
-66 SKEELQLD
+66 
-74 DSIVKKLYSEIENVS
+74 
-89 FYEKIDGNIEDLC
+89 
-102 AFYCE
+102 
-107 DMTYNDMD
+107 
-115 DNFKMSLVLNQF
+115 
-127 DLEKTNKIKYEE
+127 
-139 IKEKYYDIF
+139 
-148 GNYDIASEFYNYNIN
+148 
-163 KLGNVKLNKGYYQLL
+163 
-178 GEDVTVD
+178 
-185 PILGTGYTLVSA
+185 TL
-197 QKDSSKIELFIAQ
+197 
-210 WYNNADELIE
+210 
-220 TDEPIYEYYDTN
+220 
-232 ACGDVKCSA
+232 
-241 VFKSSD
+241 
-247 VNDSKNVIKNN
+247 KNVIKNN

-309 NVDVIEMD
+309 NVDIIEMD

-454 IKYEDVLILNGRIN
+454 IKYEDVLLLNGRIN

-522 NNSNIVNLIG
+522 NNSNIVSLIG

-571 KSKQMFENNTYTSK
+571 KNKQTFENTAYESK
-585 NINIENKTPEKVEIK
+585 NIKIENKTPEKVEIK

-615 DYTLYDELMSI
+615 NYTLYDELMNI

>member
-1 MGVSKNDV
+1 MKYQALYRKYRPKTFDDV
-9 GRPSNKTIIIRRI
+9 YGQQI
-22 LKVVLL
+22 VV
-28 LIIIALAFLI
+28 
-38 GYNLKDKNSNNPI
+38 
-51 KSSGKKIQSDDSIKT
+51 Q
-66 SKEELQLD
+66 
-74 DSIVKKLYSEIENVS
+74 
-89 FYEKIDGNIEDLC
+89 
-102 AFYCE
+102 
-107 DMTYNDMD
+107 
-115 DNFKMSLVLNQF
+115 
-127 DLEKTNKIKYEE
+127 
-139 IKEKYYDIF
+139 
-148 GNYDIASEFYNYNIN
+148 
-163 KLGNVKLNKGYYQLL
+163 
-178 GEDVTVD
+178 
-185 PILGTGYTLVSA
+185 TL
-197 QKDSSKIELFIAQ
+197 
-210 WYNNADELIE
+210 
-220 TDEPIYEYYDTN
+220 
-232 ACGDVKCSA
+232 
-241 VFKSSD
+241 
-247 VNDSKNVIKNN
+247 KNVIKNN

-309 NVDVIEMD
+309 NVDIIEMD

-454 IKYEDVLILNGRIN
+454 IKYEDVLLLNGRIN
-468 DDEIEKFMTEM
+468 DNEIEKFMTEM

-571 KSKQMFENNTYTSK
+571 KNKQMFENNTYTSK
-585 NINIENKTPEKVEIK
+585 NIKIENKTPEKVEIK

-615 DYTLYDELMSI
+615 NYTLYDELMNI

-638 SKIEYENAVENLKND
+638 SKIKYENAVENLKND

>member
-1 MGVSKNDV
+1 MKYQALYRKYRPKTFDDV
-9 GRPSNKTIIIRRI
+9 YGQQI
-22 LKVVLL
+22 VV
-28 LIIIALAFLI
+28 
-38 GYNLKDKNSNNPI
+38 
-51 KSSGKKIQSDDSIKT
+51 Q
-66 SKEELQLD
+66 
-74 DSIVKKLYSEIENVS
+74 
-89 FYEKIDGNIEDLC
+89 
-102 AFYCE
+102 
-107 DMTYNDMD
+107 
-115 DNFKMSLVLNQF
+115 
-127 DLEKTNKIKYEE
+127 
-139 IKEKYYDIF
+139 
-148 GNYDIASEFYNYNIN
+148 
-163 KLGNVKLNKGYYQLL
+163 
-178 GEDVTVD
+178 
-185 PILGTGYTLVSA
+185 TL
-197 QKDSSKIELFIAQ
+197 
-210 WYNNADELIE
+210 
-220 TDEPIYEYYDTN
+220 
-232 ACGDVKCSA
+232 
-241 VFKSSD
+241 
-247 VNDSKNVIKNN
+247 KNVIKNN

-309 NVDVIEMD
+309 NVDIIEMD

-454 IKYEDVLILNGRIN
+454 IKYEDVLLLNGRIN

-522 NNSNIVNLIG
+522 NNSNIVSLIG

-571 KSKQMFENNTYTSK
+571 KNKQMFENNTYTSK
-585 NINIENKTPEKVEIK
+585 NIKIENKTPEKVEIK

-615 DYTLYDELMSI
+615 DYTLYDELMNI

-631 LGIADKK
+631 LGIADKT

-702 LESLLGKKVKVCIL
+702 LESLLGKKVKVRIL

>member
-1 MGVSKNDV
+1 MKYQALYRKYRPKTFDDV
-9 GRPSNKTIIIRRI
+9 YGQQI
-22 LKVVLL
+22 VV
-28 LIIIALAFLI
+28 
-38 GYNLKDKNSNNPI
+38 
-51 KSSGKKIQSDDSIKT
+51 Q
-66 SKEELQLD
+66 
-74 DSIVKKLYSEIENVS
+74 
-89 FYEKIDGNIEDLC
+89 
-102 AFYCE
+102 
-107 DMTYNDMD
+107 
-115 DNFKMSLVLNQF
+115 
-127 DLEKTNKIKYEE
+127 
-139 IKEKYYDIF
+139 
-148 GNYDIASEFYNYNIN
+148 
-163 KLGNVKLNKGYYQLL
+163 
-178 GEDVTVD
+178 
-185 PILGTGYTLVSA
+185 TL
-197 QKDSSKIELFIAQ
+197 
-210 WYNNADELIE
+210 
-220 TDEPIYEYYDTN
+220 
-232 ACGDVKCSA
+232 
-241 VFKSSD
+241 
-247 VNDSKNVIKNN
+247 KNVIKNN

-309 NVDVIEMD
+309 NVDIIEMD

-398 KPIPVATIKER
+398 KPIPVAIIKER

-454 IKYEDVLILNGRIN
+454 IKYEDVLLLNGRIN

-479 VNDDLNSVFTKIESW
+479 VNDDLNSVFTKIEAW

-509 RFLRNELIKFKLE
+509 RYLRNELIKFKLE

-564 INITNIL
+564 INITNML
-571 KSKQMFENNTYTSK
+571 KNEQVFENNNYESK
-585 NINIENKTPEKVEIK
+585 NIKIENNTPKKVEIK
-600 EEKPQTVEVPIKETK
+600 EEKTQILKVPIKETK
-615 DYTLYDELMSI
+615 DYTPYDELMNI
-626 RLNNT
+626 RLNNI

-676 DGIILTTDSDNILH
+676 DGIIFTTDSDNILH
-690 DLYDNMELLEES
+690 DLYDNIELLEES
-702 LESLLGKKVKVCIL
+702 LENILNKKIKVCIL

-735 EKIDIIDEEDILNK
+735 EKIDIIDEKDILNK
-749 IKSLNTG
+749 IKTLNTG

>member
-1 MGVSKNDV
+1 MKYQALYRKYRPKTFDDV
-9 GRPSNKTIIIRRI
+9 YGQQI
-22 LKVVLL
+22 VV
-28 LIIIALAFLI
+28 
-38 GYNLKDKNSNNPI
+38 
-51 KSSGKKIQSDDSIKT
+51 Q
-66 SKEELQLD
+66 
-74 DSIVKKLYSEIENVS
+74 
-89 FYEKIDGNIEDLC
+89 
-102 AFYCE
+102 
-107 DMTYNDMD
+107 
-115 DNFKMSLVLNQF
+115 
-127 DLEKTNKIKYEE
+127 
-139 IKEKYYDIF
+139 
-148 GNYDIASEFYNYNIN
+148 
-163 KLGNVKLNKGYYQLL
+163 
-178 GEDVTVD
+178 
-185 PILGTGYTLVSA
+185 TL
-197 QKDSSKIELFIAQ
+197 
-210 WYNNADELIE
+210 
-220 TDEPIYEYYDTN
+220 
-232 ACGDVKCSA
+232 
-241 VFKSSD
+241 
-247 VNDSKNVIKNN
+247 KNVIKNN

-309 NVDVIEMD
+309 NVDIIEMD

-454 IKYEDVLILNGRIN
+454 IKYEDVLLLNGRIN
-468 DDEIEKFMTEM
+468 DDEIEKFMTEI

-522 NNSNIVNLIG
+522 NNSNIVSLIG

-571 KSKQMFENNTYTSK
+571 KNKQTFENNAYDSK
-585 NINIENKTPEKVEIK
+585 NMKIENKTSEKVEIK

-631 LGIADKK
+631 LSIADKK

-716 LDELW
+716 LDVLW

-735 EKIDIIDEEDILNK
+735 EKIDIIDEKDILNK

>member
-1 MGVSKNDV
+1 MKYQALYRKYRPKTFDDV
-9 GRPSNKTIIIRRI
+9 YGQQI
-22 LKVVLL
+22 VV
-28 LIIIALAFLI
+28 
-38 GYNLKDKNSNNPI
+38 
-51 KSSGKKIQSDDSIKT
+51 Q
-66 SKEELQLD
+66 
-74 DSIVKKLYSEIENVS
+74 
-89 FYEKIDGNIEDLC
+89 
-102 AFYCE
+102 
-107 DMTYNDMD
+107 
-115 DNFKMSLVLNQF
+115 
-127 DLEKTNKIKYEE
+127 
-139 IKEKYYDIF
+139 
-148 GNYDIASEFYNYNIN
+148 
-163 KLGNVKLNKGYYQLL
+163 
-178 GEDVTVD
+178 
-185 PILGTGYTLVSA
+185 TL
-197 QKDSSKIELFIAQ
+197 
-210 WYNNADELIE
+210 
-220 TDEPIYEYYDTN
+220 
-232 ACGDVKCSA
+232 
-241 VFKSSD
+241 
-247 VNDSKNVIKNN
+247 KNVIKNN

-295 CEKCDICI
+295 CEKCDIWI

-309 NVDVIEMD
+309 NVDIIEMD

-454 IKYEDVLILNGRIN
+454 IKYEDVLLLNGRIN
-468 DDEIEKFMTEM
+468 DNEIEKFMTEM

-571 KSKQMFENNTYTSK
+571 KSKQTFENNTYTSK
-585 NINIENKTPEKVEIK
+585 NIKIENKTPEKVEIK
-600 EEKPQTVEVPIKETK
+600 EEKPQTMEVPIKETK
-615 DYTLYDELMSI
+615 NYTLYDELMNI

-631 LGIADKK
+631 LSIADKK

>member
-1 MGVSKNDV
+1 MKYQALYRKYRPKTFDDV
-9 GRPSNKTIIIRRI
+9 YGQQI
-22 LKVVLL
+22 VV
-28 LIIIALAFLI
+28 
-38 GYNLKDKNSNNPI
+38 
-51 KSSGKKIQSDDSIKT
+51 Q
-66 SKEELQLD
+66 
-74 DSIVKKLYSEIENVS
+74 
-89 FYEKIDGNIEDLC
+89 
-102 AFYCE
+102 
-107 DMTYNDMD
+107 
-115 DNFKMSLVLNQF
+115 
-127 DLEKTNKIKYEE
+127 
-139 IKEKYYDIF
+139 
-148 GNYDIASEFYNYNIN
+148 
-163 KLGNVKLNKGYYQLL
+163 
-178 GEDVTVD
+178 
-185 PILGTGYTLVSA
+185 TL
-197 QKDSSKIELFIAQ
+197 
-210 WYNNADELIE
+210 
-220 TDEPIYEYYDTN
+220 
-232 ACGDVKCSA
+232 
-241 VFKSSD
+241 
-247 VNDSKNVIKNN
+247 KNVIKNN

-309 NVDVIEMD
+309 NVDIIEMD

-454 IKYEDVLILNGRIN
+454 IKYEDVLLLNGRIN

-571 KSKQMFENNTYTSK
+571 KNKQMFENDTYASK
-585 NINIENKTPEKVEIK
+585 NIKIENKTPEKVEIK
-600 EEKPQTVEVPIKETK
+600 EEKSQTVEVPIKETK
-615 DYTLYDELMSI
+615 NYILYDELMNI

>member
-1 MGVSKNDV
+1 MKYQALYRKYRPKTFDDV
-9 GRPSNKTIIIRRI
+9 YGQQI
-22 LKVVLL
+22 VV
-28 LIIIALAFLI
+28 
-38 GYNLKDKNSNNPI
+38 
-51 KSSGKKIQSDDSIKT
+51 Q
-66 SKEELQLD
+66 
-74 DSIVKKLYSEIENVS
+74 
-89 FYEKIDGNIEDLC
+89 
-102 AFYCE
+102 
-107 DMTYNDMD
+107 
-115 DNFKMSLVLNQF
+115 
-127 DLEKTNKIKYEE
+127 
-139 IKEKYYDIF
+139 
-148 GNYDIASEFYNYNIN
+148 
-163 KLGNVKLNKGYYQLL
+163 
-178 GEDVTVD
+178 
-185 PILGTGYTLVSA
+185 TL
-197 QKDSSKIELFIAQ
+197 
-210 WYNNADELIE
+210 
-220 TDEPIYEYYDTN
+220 
-232 ACGDVKCSA
+232 
-241 VFKSSD
+241 
-247 VNDSKNVIKNN
+247 KNVIKNN

-309 NVDVIEMD
+309 NVDIIEMD

-454 IKYEDVLILNGRIN
+454 IKYEDVLLLNGRIN

-571 KSKQMFENNTYTSK
+571 KNKQMFENITHESK
-585 NINIENKTPEKVEIK
+585 NIKIENKTPEKIEIK

-735 EKIDIIDEEDILNK
+735 EKIDIIDEEEILNK

>member
-1 MGVSKNDV
+1 MKYQALYRKYRPKTFDDV
-9 GRPSNKTIIIRRI
+9 YGQQI
-22 LKVVLL
+22 VV
-28 LIIIALAFLI
+28 
-38 GYNLKDKNSNNPI
+38 
-51 KSSGKKIQSDDSIKT
+51 Q
-66 SKEELQLD
+66 
-74 DSIVKKLYSEIENVS
+74 
-89 FYEKIDGNIEDLC
+89 
-102 AFYCE
+102 
-107 DMTYNDMD
+107 
-115 DNFKMSLVLNQF
+115 
-127 DLEKTNKIKYEE
+127 
-139 IKEKYYDIF
+139 
-148 GNYDIASEFYNYNIN
+148 
-163 KLGNVKLNKGYYQLL
+163 
-178 GEDVTVD
+178 
-185 PILGTGYTLVSA
+185 TL
-197 QKDSSKIELFIAQ
+197 
-210 WYNNADELIE
+210 
-220 TDEPIYEYYDTN
+220 
-232 ACGDVKCSA
+232 
-241 VFKSSD
+241 
-247 VNDSKNVIKNN
+247 KNVIKNN

-295 CEKCDICI
+295 CEKCDICV
-303 SNNSNE
+303 SNNLNE
-309 NVDVIEMD
+309 NVDIIEMD

-454 IKYEDVLILNGRIN
+454 IKYEDVLLLNGRIN
-468 DDEIEKFMTEM
+468 DNEIEKFMTEM

-503 ICEDFI
+503 ISEDFI

-532 ENKTIE
+532 ENKIIE

-585 NINIENKTPEKVEIK
+585 NIKIENKTPEKVEIK
-600 EEKPQTVEVPIKETK
+600 EEKPQTMEVPIKETK
-615 DYTLYDELMSI
+615 NYTLYDELMNI

-631 LGIADKK
+631 LSIADKK
-638 SKIEYENAVENLKND
+638 SKIEYETAVENLKND

-735 EKIDIIDEEDILNK
+735 EKIDIIDEEEILNK

>member
-1 MGVSKNDV
+1 MKYQALYRKYRPNTFDDV
-9 GRPSNKTIIIRRI
+9 YGQQI
-22 LKVVLL
+22 VV
-28 LIIIALAFLI
+28 
-38 GYNLKDKNSNNPI
+38 
-51 KSSGKKIQSDDSIKT
+51 Q
-66 SKEELQLD
+66 
-74 DSIVKKLYSEIENVS
+74 
-89 FYEKIDGNIEDLC
+89 
-102 AFYCE
+102 
-107 DMTYNDMD
+107 
-115 DNFKMSLVLNQF
+115 
-127 DLEKTNKIKYEE
+127 
-139 IKEKYYDIF
+139 
-148 GNYDIASEFYNYNIN
+148 
-163 KLGNVKLNKGYYQLL
+163 
-178 GEDVTVD
+178 
-185 PILGTGYTLVSA
+185 TL
-197 QKDSSKIELFIAQ
+197 
-210 WYNNADELIE
+210 
-220 TDEPIYEYYDTN
+220 
-232 ACGDVKCSA
+232 
-241 VFKSSD
+241 
-247 VNDSKNVIKNN
+247 KNVIKNN

-309 NVDVIEMD
+309 NVDIIEMD

-454 IKYEDVLILNGRIN
+454 IKYEDVLLLNGRIN
-468 DDEIEKFMTEM
+468 DDEIEKFMTDM

-571 KSKQMFENNTYTSK
+571 KNKQMFENDTYASK
-585 NINIENKTPEKVEIK
+585 NIKIENKTPEKVEIK
-600 EEKPQTVEVPIKETK
+600 KEKSQTVEVPIKETK

>member
-1 MGVSKNDV
+1 MKYQALYRKYRPKTFDDV
-9 GRPSNKTIIIRRI
+9 YGQQI
-22 LKVVLL
+22 VV
-28 LIIIALAFLI
+28 
-38 GYNLKDKNSNNPI
+38 
-51 KSSGKKIQSDDSIKT
+51 Q
-66 SKEELQLD
+66 
-74 DSIVKKLYSEIENVS
+74 
-89 FYEKIDGNIEDLC
+89 
-102 AFYCE
+102 
-107 DMTYNDMD
+107 
-115 DNFKMSLVLNQF
+115 
-127 DLEKTNKIKYEE
+127 
-139 IKEKYYDIF
+139 
-148 GNYDIASEFYNYNIN
+148 
-163 KLGNVKLNKGYYQLL
+163 
-178 GEDVTVD
+178 
-185 PILGTGYTLVSA
+185 TL
-197 QKDSSKIELFIAQ
+197 
-210 WYNNADELIE
+210 
-220 TDEPIYEYYDTN
+220 
-232 ACGDVKCSA
+232 
-241 VFKSSD
+241 
-247 VNDSKNVIKNN
+247 KNVIKNN

-309 NVDVIEMD
+309 NVDIIEMD

-454 IKYEDVLILNGRIN
+454 IKYEDVLLLNGRIN

-571 KSKQMFENNTYTSK
+571 KNKQMFENDTYTSK
-585 NINIENKTPEKVEIK
+585 DIKIENKTPEKVEIK
-600 EEKPQTVEVPIKETK
+600 EEKPQTIEVPIKETK
-615 DYTLYDELMSI
+615 NYTLYDELMNI

-631 LGIADKK
+631 LGIADKT

>member
-1 MGVSKNDV
+1 MKYQALYRKYRPKTFDDV
-9 GRPSNKTIIIRRI
+9 YGQQI
-22 LKVVLL
+22 VV
-28 LIIIALAFLI
+28 
-38 GYNLKDKNSNNPI
+38 
-51 KSSGKKIQSDDSIKT
+51 Q
-66 SKEELQLD
+66 
-74 DSIVKKLYSEIENVS
+74 
-89 FYEKIDGNIEDLC
+89 
-102 AFYCE
+102 
-107 DMTYNDMD
+107 
-115 DNFKMSLVLNQF
+115 
-127 DLEKTNKIKYEE
+127 
-139 IKEKYYDIF
+139 
-148 GNYDIASEFYNYNIN
+148 
-163 KLGNVKLNKGYYQLL
+163 
-178 GEDVTVD
+178 
-185 PILGTGYTLVSA
+185 TL
-197 QKDSSKIELFIAQ
+197 
-210 WYNNADELIE
+210 
-220 TDEPIYEYYDTN
+220 
-232 ACGDVKCSA
+232 
-241 VFKSSD
+241 
-247 VNDSKNVIKNN
+247 KNVIKNN

-309 NVDVIEMD
+309 NVDIIEMD

-454 IKYEDVLILNGRIN
+454 IKYEDVLLLNGRIN
-468 DDEIEKFMTEM
+468 DDEIEKFMTKM

-571 KSKQMFENNTYTSK
+571 KNKQMFENITHESK
-585 NINIENKTPEKVEIK
+585 NIKIENKTPEKIEIK

-631 LGIADKK
+631 LSIADKR

-735 EKIDIIDEEDILNK
+735 EKIDIIDEKDILNK
-749 IKSLNTG
+749 IKSLNTR

>member
-1 MGVSKNDV
+1 MKYQALYRKYRPKTFDDV
-9 GRPSNKTIIIRRI
+9 YGQQI
-22 LKVVLL
+22 VV
-28 LIIIALAFLI
+28 
-38 GYNLKDKNSNNPI
+38 
-51 KSSGKKIQSDDSIKT
+51 Q
-66 SKEELQLD
+66 
-74 DSIVKKLYSEIENVS
+74 
-89 FYEKIDGNIEDLC
+89 
-102 AFYCE
+102 
-107 DMTYNDMD
+107 
-115 DNFKMSLVLNQF
+115 
-127 DLEKTNKIKYEE
+127 
-139 IKEKYYDIF
+139 
-148 GNYDIASEFYNYNIN
+148 
-163 KLGNVKLNKGYYQLL
+163 
-178 GEDVTVD
+178 
-185 PILGTGYTLVSA
+185 TL
-197 QKDSSKIELFIAQ
+197 
-210 WYNNADELIE
+210 
-220 TDEPIYEYYDTN
+220 
-232 ACGDVKCSA
+232 
-241 VFKSSD
+241 
-247 VNDSKNVIKNN
+247 KNVIKNN

-295 CEKCDICI
+295 CEKCDICV
-303 SNNSNE
+303 SNNLNE
-309 NVDVIEMD
+309 NVDIIEMD

-454 IKYEDVLILNGRIN
+454 IKYEDVLLLNGRIN

-503 ICEDFI
+503 ISEDFI

-571 KSKQMFENNTYTSK
+571 KNKQMFENNTYTSK
-585 NINIENKTPEKVEIK
+585 NIKIENKTPEKVEIK

-615 DYTLYDELMSI
+615 NYTLYDELMNI

-638 SKIEYENAVENLKND
+638 SKIEYETAVENLKND

>member
-1 MGVSKNDV
+1 MKYQALYRKYRPKTFDDV
-9 GRPSNKTIIIRRI
+9 YGQQI
-22 LKVVLL
+22 VV
-28 LIIIALAFLI
+28 
-38 GYNLKDKNSNNPI
+38 
-51 KSSGKKIQSDDSIKT
+51 Q
-66 SKEELQLD
+66 
-74 DSIVKKLYSEIENVS
+74 
-89 FYEKIDGNIEDLC
+89 
-102 AFYCE
+102 
-107 DMTYNDMD
+107 
-115 DNFKMSLVLNQF
+115 
-127 DLEKTNKIKYEE
+127 
-139 IKEKYYDIF
+139 
-148 GNYDIASEFYNYNIN
+148 
-163 KLGNVKLNKGYYQLL
+163 
-178 GEDVTVD
+178 
-185 PILGTGYTLVSA
+185 TL
-197 QKDSSKIELFIAQ
+197 
-210 WYNNADELIE
+210 
-220 TDEPIYEYYDTN
+220 
-232 ACGDVKCSA
+232 
-241 VFKSSD
+241 
-247 VNDSKNVIKNN
+247 KNVIKNN

-309 NVDVIEMD
+309 NVDIIEMD

-454 IKYEDVLILNGRIN
+454 IKYEDVLLLNGRIN
-468 DDEIEKFMTEM
+468 DNEIEKFMTEM

-571 KSKQMFENNTYTSK
+571 KNKQMFENNTYTSK
-585 NINIENKTPEKVEIK
+585 NIKIENKTPEKVEIK

-615 DYTLYDELMSI
+615 NYTLYDELMNI

>member
-1 MGVSKNDV
+1 MKYQALYRKYRPKTFDDV
-9 GRPSNKTIIIRRI
+9 YGQQI
-22 LKVVLL
+22 VV
-28 LIIIALAFLI
+28 
-38 GYNLKDKNSNNPI
+38 
-51 KSSGKKIQSDDSIKT
+51 Q
-66 SKEELQLD
+66 
-74 DSIVKKLYSEIENVS
+74 
-89 FYEKIDGNIEDLC
+89 
-102 AFYCE
+102 
-107 DMTYNDMD
+107 
-115 DNFKMSLVLNQF
+115 
-127 DLEKTNKIKYEE
+127 
-139 IKEKYYDIF
+139 
-148 GNYDIASEFYNYNIN
+148 
-163 KLGNVKLNKGYYQLL
+163 
-178 GEDVTVD
+178 
-185 PILGTGYTLVSA
+185 TL
-197 QKDSSKIELFIAQ
+197 
-210 WYNNADELIE
+210 
-220 TDEPIYEYYDTN
+220 
-232 ACGDVKCSA
+232 
-241 VFKSSD
+241 
-247 VNDSKNVIKNN
+247 KNVIKNN

-295 CEKCDICI
+295 CEKCDICV
-303 SNNSNE
+303 SNNLNE
-309 NVDVIEMD
+309 NVDIIEMD

-454 IKYEDVLILNGRIN
+454 IKYEDVLLLNGRIN

-522 NNSNIVNLIG
+522 NNSNIVSLIG

-571 KSKQMFENNTYTSK
+571 KNKQMFENNTYTSK
-585 NINIENKTPEKVEIK
+585 DIKIENKTPEKVEIK

-615 DYTLYDELMSI
+615 DYTLYDELMNI

-631 LGIADKK
+631 LGIADKT

-676 DGIILTTDSDNILH
+676 DGIIFTTDSDNILH
-690 DLYDNMELLEES
+690 DLYDNMKLLEES
-702 LESLLGKKVKVCIL
+702 MESLLGKKVKVCIL

-749 IKSLNTG
+749 IKLLNTG